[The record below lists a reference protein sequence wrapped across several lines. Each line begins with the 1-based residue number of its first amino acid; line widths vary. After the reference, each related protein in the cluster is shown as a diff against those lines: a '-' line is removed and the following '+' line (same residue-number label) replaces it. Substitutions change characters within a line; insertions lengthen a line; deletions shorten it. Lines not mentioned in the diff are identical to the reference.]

1 MAAAIDLERL
11 LDALELSCA
20 CCLQYFT
27 EPVRLPGC
35 GHSFCRGCI
44 ALHCSGR
51 QRAAC
56 PLCREG
62 FELKNLRPN
71 RELVALVNL
80 IPQEVKEKELETR
93 GERKPSGAVA
103 CNDRSSPGEKEEET
117 WDISKQ
123 PEVTAETIHLLRK
136 DLREAKDYASLIK
149 SQITTYFCCMKEYV
163 ERQKKNT
170 LMIIEQEQKAAQQKI
185 EETIRQLSVEV
196 NKPTDLKA
204 QTSSLPERH
213 KYKGSPSKTKI
224 TLDEKLNAV
233 KSAVEDLKRKL
244 EFLLLE
250 KYARQFPP
258 VQLADFHQETS
269 VCSLSPEAAAENPE
283 PTISS
288 QFSQCK
294 YASQRDSS
302 VTIFQ

>member
-44 ALHCSGR
+44 ARHCSGR

-62 FELKNLRPN
+62 FELKDLRPN

-103 CNDRSSPGEKEEET
+103 CNDRSSPGEKVRPQFQTLHQRHEHGT
-117 WDISKQ
+117 WLGLCELYFSFHSHSPRFFTFPMLIL
-123 PEVTAETIHLLRK
+123 ALL
-136 DLREAKDYASLIK
+136 
-149 SQITTYFCCMKEYV
+149 
-163 ERQKKNT
+163 
-170 LMIIEQEQKAAQQKI
+170 
-185 EETIRQLSVEV
+185 
-196 NKPTDLKA
+196 
-204 QTSSLPERH
+204 
-213 KYKGSPSKTKI
+213 
-224 TLDEKLNAV
+224 
-233 KSAVEDLKRKL
+233 
-244 EFLLLE
+244 
-250 KYARQFPP
+250 
-258 VQLADFHQETS
+258 
-269 VCSLSPEAAAENPE
+269 
-283 PTISS
+283 
-288 QFSQCK
+288 
-294 YASQRDSS
+294 
-302 VTIFQ
+302 